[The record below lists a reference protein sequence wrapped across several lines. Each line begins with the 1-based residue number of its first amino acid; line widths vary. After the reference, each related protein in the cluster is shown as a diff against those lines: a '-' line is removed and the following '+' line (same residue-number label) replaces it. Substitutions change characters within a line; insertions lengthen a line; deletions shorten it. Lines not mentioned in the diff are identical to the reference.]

1 MISRLDFPTTLLA
14 MQQMFPS
21 EGAAAAYLR
30 AVRWPEGF
38 ACRFCGWNGEP
49 YVFENKSAILRCRK
63 CQRDTS
69 ITADTVMHATRTPLQ
84 VWFWAAYLVTTQTP
98 GQSAVQF
105 QRQLGLSR
113 YETAFQILHKLRA
126 AMVRPDRDR
135 IGGEWPVEGDEGYVG
150 GKPRG
155 GGRGGHHKATGGGGF
170 GARWGVV
177 RREGGRGVRGGPK
190 RGGGGVGSPT
200 GGGGGG
206 RWGVERRGG

>member
-49 YVFENKSAILRCRK
+49 YAFENKSAILRCRK
-63 CQRDTS
+63 CQRDPS
-69 ITADTVMHATRTPLQ
+69 ITADSVMHATRTPLQ

-113 YETAFQILHKLRA
+113 YCLLYTSDAVDDLLC
-126 AMVRPDRDR
+126 VDL
-135 IGGEWPVEGDEGYVG
+135 
-150 GKPRG
+150 
-155 GGRGGHHKATGGGGF
+155 GGR
-170 GARWGVV
+170 
-177 RREGGRGVRGGPK
+177 
-190 RGGGGVGSPT
+190 
-200 GGGGGG
+200 
-206 RWGVERRGG
+206 